1 MIHYCIDKTIS
12 APRSIEQ
19 SIQQL
24 RASGEFPQS
33 QHLIIQFTHTQ
44 YYLPQSPRLE
54 LLALVSVGISCSE
67 SILIEG
73 SIFPFTPERLSQL
86 HLLPNNSDE
95 NSNVLREYCGRHSL
109 PWLVMSDPWVLAP
122 IHIPKPW
129 GQEIWYTGIEARGL
143 SGVMGDTG
151 SLPLPWLL
159 ELMSEG
165 VGLPEK
171 SPPLL
176 LKVLD
181 PLPDEVFGDLYFEL
195 HEEKQEV
202 YVVTHIDHKAWP
214 EGIGAIQLGF
224 SPQARQRFGND
235 DEFKLAYLNSVKAYE
250 RVRCLLDIKLAEKKA
265 AAGIDATQDTTH
277 LQLMQW
283 MNELSQDLEN
293 KKLIER
299 EVELRQTMDSFVA
312 SHPLTLGD
320 VVTVPKLVPHA
331 LQHGVRVVEFQTP
344 VYERKI
350 LSFAQ
355 KVLTQSHWD
364 TEEALELVELNVAQL
379 QSPELITL
387 TPQLRIER
395 IVNFDDFAVQ
405 RIQLEGNYAIQGDVY
420 SVVMVLQGRL
430 TLNSPGRICDLE
442 SGQAALLPKAGLG
455 WELSSFSP
463 CLFLL
468 AFPQ

>member
-12 APRSIEQ
+12 AARSIEQ

-24 RASGEFPQS
+24 RASGEYPQS

-54 LLALVSVGISCSE
+54 LLALVSVGINCGE

-73 SIFPFTPERLSQL
+73 SIFLFTPGRLSQL
-86 HLLPNNSDE
+86 QLLPNNSDD
-95 NSNVLREYCGRHSL
+95 NGNVLKEYCGRYSL
-109 PWLVMSDPWVLAP
+109 PWLVMSDPWMLAP
-122 IHIPKPW
+122 IRIPKPW

-143 SGVMGDTG
+143 SGVMGDIG
-151 SLPLPWLL
+151 SIPLPWLL
-159 ELMSEG
+159 ELMPEEM
-165 VGLPEK
+165 GLPET

-181 PLPDEVFGDLYFEL
+181 PLPDKVYGDLYFEL
-195 HEEKQEV
+195 HQKKQEV
-202 YVVTHIDHKAWP
+202 YVVTHIDRNAWP
-214 EGIGAIQLGF
+214 EGIGSIQLGF
-224 SPQARQRFGND
+224 APQARQRFGSD

-250 RVRCLLDIKLAEKKA
+250 RVRRLLDIKLDEKKA
-265 AAGIDATQDTTH
+265 AAGIGATEDATH
-277 LQLMQW
+277 LQLMQC
-283 MNELSQDLEN
+283 MNELSQDIEN

-299 EVELRQTMDSFVA
+299 EGELRQAMNSFVA

-364 TEEALELVELNVAQL
+364 TEEALELVELNFARL
-379 QSPELITL
+379 QSPELISL

-405 RIQLEGNYAIQGDVY
+405 RIQLEGNYAIQGNVY
-420 SVVMVLQGRL
+420 SVLMVLQGRL
-430 TLNSPGRICDLE
+430 TLKSFERTCDLE
-442 SGQAALLPKAGLG
+442 SGQAALLPRAGLG